1 MQRRTMLIAKKST
14 DFTLQVRSYEEK
26 SLRTVQAN
34 TNVFRS
40 SNFPKG
46 LVRAFYVVKKE
57 RDSDC
62 NTAKSRYGKFL
73 KIFQNSYRQNPLL
86 RHICYEE
93 ENFFGGFCCAVQKFF
108 EIFVFATLVKVK
120 VYLWCKKLPQT

>member
-46 LVRAFYVVKKE
+46 LVRAFLRCQKT
-57 RDSDC
+57 SDESDY
-62 NTAKSRYGKFL
+62 NSAKSRYEKFL
-73 KIFQNSYRQNPLL
+73 K
-86 RHICYEE
+86 
-93 ENFFGGFCCAVQKFF
+93 FFIILIVG
-108 EIFVFATLVKVK
+108 EL
-120 VYLWCKKLPQT
+120 YY

>member
-57 RDSDC
+57 RDSDYK
-62 NTAKSRYGKFL
+62 TAKSRYEKT
-73 KIFQNSYRQNPLL
+73 KRIKKSFQL
-86 RHICYEE
+86 R
-93 ENFFGGFCCAVQKFF
+93 
-108 EIFVFATLVKVK
+108 
-120 VYLWCKKLPQT
+120 

>member
-1 MQRRTMLIAKKST
+1 MQRGSMLIAKTST

-46 LVRAFYVVKKE
+46 LVRAFLRCQKT
-57 RDSDC
+57 SDESDY
-62 NTAKSRYGKFL
+62 NSAKSRYEKFF
-73 KIFQNSYRQNPLL
+73 KIFHNSYRQIPLL

-93 ENFFGGFCCAVQKFF
+93 ENFFGGFCEVSKSKG
-108 EIFVFATLVKVK
+108 VPLV
-120 VYLWCKKLPQT
+120 